1 MKKIHLQ
8 NLIAICD
15 LAVQKGLI
23 HPDDLIN
30 VGFSRKAA
38 IDLAAQLSDEQS
50 VVPETNDEQPN
61 EAKAKGK

>member
-50 VVPETNDEQPN
+50 LIPEAKDEQPS
-61 EAKAKGK
+61 EAKAKK